1 MLSVL
6 LASRVAGAENVD
18 VSARVRVL
26 PSKETTVHTAH
37 PVPKATMTAVI
48 WLTAVDSGSI
58 PSPAPSSYTLA
69 QKNKEFSPHLLI
81 IPVGSTVQFPNQ
93 DPFFHNVFSLFDGRR
108 FDLGLYEAGSTRSV
122 RFTREGVSYVF
133 CNIHPDMSAVILT
146 LGSPYF
152 AIAGENG
159 NAVIRDVPSGQYRLH
174 VWSEGQDL
182 ERLNAL
188 ARVVRVAPN
197 SANLGVIEIPRSDDL
212 TTHHKN
218 KFGEDYDKAAPP
230 IY

>member
-1 MLSVL
+1 MLGAVL
-6 LASRVAGAENVD
+6 SGTVASAETVD
-18 VSARVRVL
+18 VSARVRIL
-26 PSKETTVHTAH
+26 QSKDIARPAH
-37 PVPKATMTAVI
+37 ATQKATITAVI
-48 WLTAVDSGSI
+48 WLTVVDPGST
-58 PSPAPSSYTLA
+58 PSPPPSSYTLV

-146 LGSPYF
+146 LASPYF
-152 AIAGENG
+152 AIVGESS
-159 NAVIRDVPSGQYRLH
+159 NAVIRDVPAGQYRLH

-188 ARVVRVAPN
+188 TRIVRVAPN
-197 SANLGVIEIPRSDDL
+197 NTNLGLIEIPRSDDL

-218 KFGEDYDKAAPP
+218 KFGEDYDKADPP